1 MVALKTKELVSS
13 AVTISDWN
21 MIDVGKSSMLRIL
34 LFLNAKCF
42 LDMDKKYTCKN
53 IGWDEEF
60 K

>member
-1 MVALKTKELVSS
+1 
-13 AVTISDWN
+13 
-21 MIDVGKSSMLRIL
+21 MIDTCCILIVGKSFMLRIL

-42 LDMDKKYTCKN
+42 SDMDKKYTCKN